1 MDTYHVEND
10 SFAANSTILAP
21 SAISQQ
27 NNWQSY
33 FVIDVL
39 SMMVSIFGILGNTLS
54 FIVLH
59 KCRPQS
65 SYIFI
70 LQTLAIAD
78 STTVACAFIKSLI
91 WAYQDHTNFEIV
103 DYSVIF
109 YLRKFVLQLENW
121 GAILSNWFLVQLS
134 LDRFIYVSKP
144 FSASLWCSVGRTK
157 KVSVGIFISS
167 IVLFV
172 IPSIMILFVKYKYKI
187 VIYAAAISMIYLL
200 PIFILLTVNTKLMCT
215 VRKAARY
222 HGSLTNER
230 TLQRRSLIV
239 NLVVIVL
246 IFLVC
251 AVCRLAYL
259 IYKDFFY
266 SGSSEDFTMT
276 VLDKSSDMLLV
287 SSHATNVLVYFFFY
301 RRFRVLLKTICF
313 SENAEDF

>member
-1 MDTYHVEND
+1 MDAYHIVND
-10 SFAANSTILAP
+10 SIADNSTITVP
-21 SAISQQ
+21 TAISHQ
-27 NNWQSY
+27 NHWQSY

-39 SMMVSIFGILGNTLS
+39 SMMLSLFGILGNTVS

-59 KCRPQS
+59 KCKPQS

-70 LQTLAIAD
+70 LQALAIAD

-109 YLRKFVLQLENW
+109 YLRKCVLQCENW

-134 LDRFIYVSKP
+134 LDRFIFVGKP
-144 FSASLWCSVGRTK
+144 FRASVWCSVGRTK

-167 IVLFV
+167 IILFV
-172 IPSIMILFVKYKYKI
+172 IPSIIFLFLKYKYKI

-200 PIFILLTVNTKLMCT
+200 PIFILLIVNTKLMCT

-222 HGSLTNER
+222 HGNLTNER

-239 NLVVIVL
+239 NLIVIVL
-246 IFLVC
+246 IFMVC
-251 AVCRLAYL
+251 AVCRLTYL

-276 VLDKSSDMLLV
+276 MLDKSSDMLLV
-287 SSHATNVLVYFFFY
+287 SSHATNVLVYFLFY
-301 RRFRVLLKTICF
+301 RRFRVLLKTMYCKK
-313 SENAEDF
+313 